1 MSSLLNELCND
12 FSITARTDNT
22 RRLSEAKLCEV
33 VGVSQQY
40 RQSLSR
46 RNLLE
51 RTGRVGCTRT
61 DAIELAAIERLSHHL
76 SPNEVVVAWRQ
87 LRQLLRETLPGR
99 RLDVVFDRALG
110 TTTVV
115 RSDAEVRAAVISGR
129 AVNVV
134 ELGPRLQEVI
144 DAFNRWASATAAT
157 GEAPARRGRQP
168 RSA

>member
-1 MSSLLNELCND
+1 VSSLFHELCNYL
-12 FSITARTDNT
+12 SIASSTDST
-22 RRLSEAKLCEV
+22 GRISEAKLCEI

-40 RQSLSR
+40 RQSLAR
-46 RNLLE
+46 RKLLE
-51 RTGRVGCTRT
+51 RKSRDGCTRT
-61 DAIELAAIERLSHHL
+61 DAIELAAIHRLSHHL
-76 SPNEVVVAWRQ
+76 SPNEVAVAWRQ
-87 LRQLLRETLPGR
+87 LRELLRETLPGR

-115 RSDAEVRAAVISGR
+115 RSDAELRAAVISGR

-144 DAFNRWASATAAT
+144 DAFNRWTPAT
-157 GEAPARRGRQP
+157 GEARARRSRQS